1 MLGWDD
7 EGVQPLLT
15 KPSGGAFWDGE
26 YQTPEAYQK
35 ATDAYNAQ
43 QAALEAA
50 LPKVKT
56 KEELMATVKPEMTRE
71 QFIAKYAL
79 GPGGTFLADDKGGNA
94 ASEVAGRNVGEYYDM
109 YLGPNAQITQK
120 VGLDGDEVPLTWGSG
135 RMPDGSIKQLDAW
148 SFVDPHPESTS
159 KSGWDTFLEIARPVA
174 ALAALYFTGG
184 AAAGALAGEA
194 GAVAGAGALAGEA
207 GAVAGASGLAGTL
220 GMDAGWAAT
229 AVNTGALNAGMTL
242 ARGGN
247 IGDAARSGIIGA
259 VLSPVGPIASN
270 ATTSALADSG
280 LGAGW
285 TKALGTVAGNAAIG
299 GAGSL
304 VSGKGLSGVAPGIIN
319 GIVNAAGNYVGDEI
333 GSATGNKN
341 IGSVASGA
349 TRAALTGKD
358 VLGTIA
364 SEGVIAAINEIADA
378 IPGFKELSEE
388 NKAVIR
394 SSIDAA
400 IRGKNVTPAL
410 INNIISGAT
419 AQVKKVKQHS
429 GWS

>member
-1 MLGWDD
+1 MPTTLNKRHWRQRFRRSRQRRTHGYRQA
-7 EGVQPLLT
+7 GN
-15 KPSGGAFWDGE
+15 
-26 YQTPEAYQK
+26 
-35 ATDAYNAQ
+35 DA
-43 QAALEAA
+43 
-50 LPKVKT
+50 K
-56 KEELMATVKPEMTRE
+56 

-79 GPGGTFLADDKGGNA
+79 GPGRTFLADDKGNA

-148 SFVDPHPESTS
+148 SFVDPHPRAPQKRLGYILGNSAPCRS
-159 KSGWDTFLEIARPVA
+159 ACGIVFYRRRGDAG
-174 ALAALYFTGG
+174 ALAGEAGAVAGAGALAGETGAVAG
-184 AAAGALAGEA
+184 AGALAGEA

-247 IGDAARSGIIGA
+247 IGDAARSRIIGA

-304 VSGKGLSGVAPGIIN
+304 VSGKGLSGVAGIIN
-319 GIVNAAGNYVGDEI
+319 GIVEC
-333 GSATGNKN
+333 
-341 IGSVASGA
+341 
-349 TRAALTGKD
+349 
-358 VLGTIA
+358 
-364 SEGVIAAINEIADA
+364 
-378 IPGFKELSEE
+378 
-388 NKAVIR
+388 
-394 SSIDAA
+394 
-400 IRGKNVTPAL
+400 
-410 INNIISGAT
+410 
-419 AQVKKVKQHS
+419 
-429 GWS
+429 GWQLCR